1 MTTMTLLIRQV
12 GSALCLMIGLI
23 VSMSWFYWKD
33 SPPLML
39 VVGGILVLAGIASV
53 VFTIVKAEEEL
64 E

>member
-1 MTTMTLLIRQV
+1 MTLLVRQV

-33 SPPLML
+33 SPLLML
-39 VVGGILVLAGIASV
+39 IVGGILVLVGIVGV

-64 E
+64 D

>member
-1 MTTMTLLIRQV
+1 MMLLIRQV
-12 GSALCLMIGLI
+12 ASALCLMVGLI

-39 VVGGILVLAGIASV
+39 VVGVILVLAGITSV

>member
-1 MTTMTLLIRQV
+1 MTLLIRKV
-12 GSALCLMIGLI
+12 GSALCLMVGLI

>member
-1 MTTMTLLIRQV
+1 MTLLIRQV
-12 GSALCLMIGLI
+12 GSALCLMVGLI

-33 SPPLML
+33 SPLLML

-53 VFTIVKAEEEL
+53 VFTIVKAEEES

>member
-1 MTTMTLLIRQV
+1 MMLLVRQV

-33 SPPLML
+33 SPLLML
-39 VVGGILVLAGIASV
+39 IVGGILVLGGIVGV

-64 E
+64 SKD

>member
-1 MTTMTLLIRQV
+1 
-12 GSALCLMIGLI
+12 MIGLI

-39 VVGGILVLAGIASV
+39 IIGGILGLAGIASV
-53 VFTIVKAEEEL
+53 VFTIIKAEEES

>member
-1 MTTMTLLIRQV
+1 MTTMMLLIRQV
-12 GSALCLMIGLI
+12 GSALCLMVGLI

-33 SPPLML
+33 SPLLML

-53 VFTIVKAEEEL
+53 VFTIVKAEEES

>member
-1 MTTMTLLIRQV
+1 MMLLIRQV
-12 GSALCLMIGLI
+12 ASALCLMLGLI

-39 VVGGILVLAGIASV
+39 IIGGILVLVGIISI
-53 VFTIVKAEEEL
+53 VFTIIKAEEES